1 MDGSARVVWVF
12 VDGLGLAPPSEVP
25 PPTPRLDALVGG
37 PALVDRPLAGTAQG
51 CRWEL
56 DATLG
61 VAGLPGTATG
71 QATLVTGANAAAAL
85 GRHIHGYPGPRLR
98 AFIDAEGS
106 LFQRVR
112 AMGRRAALLTAYPE
126 GAGETAL
133 RYAARRAG
141 AALALGEALL
151 PHLGCAPGSA
161 DAGRAAEEAAAMAAR
176 LAEGWDLAVVET
188 DLCDRA
194 GHLREGREEARR
206 RAVACADRFLAA
218 LRARLGRGD
227 VLAVTSDHGNVES
240 ERRGHSRNR
249 VPLFALGACRTA
261 PAGGDLTAFAPWL
274 VDVLAG
280 AT

>member
-1 MDGSARVVWVF
+1 MGVDGSARVVWVF
-12 VDGLGLAPPSEVP
+12 VDGLGLAPPPEEP

-37 PALVDRPLAGTAQG
+37 PALVDRPLSGTAWG
-51 CRWEL
+51 RRWEL

-85 GRHIHGYPGPRLR
+85 GRHVHGYPGPSLR
-98 AFIDAEGS
+98 AFIDAKGTI
-106 LFQRVR
+106 FHQVQ

-141 AALALGEALL
+141 AALAGGGALP
-151 PHLGCAPGSA
+151 PHLGCRPGTG
-161 DAGRAAEEAAAMAAR
+161 DVGRAAAEAAAIAAH

-206 RAVACADRFLAA
+206 RAVACADRFLAV
-218 LRARLGRGD
+218 LRARLGRGA
-227 VLAVTSDHGNVES
+227 VLAVTSDHGNVEAT
-240 ERRGHSRNR
+240 RRGHSRNR

-261 PAGGDLTAFAPWL
+261 PPGGDLTAFAPWL
-274 VDVLAG
+274 AG
-280 AT
+280 VIAS